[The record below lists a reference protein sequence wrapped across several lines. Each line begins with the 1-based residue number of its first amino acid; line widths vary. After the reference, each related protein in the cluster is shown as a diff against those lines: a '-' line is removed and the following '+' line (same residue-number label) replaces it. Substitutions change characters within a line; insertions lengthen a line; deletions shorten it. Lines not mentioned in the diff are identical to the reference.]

1 MIVGQEP
8 AAAEAPWTKK
18 SDDFALLVKANWQ
31 FAVDDL
37 KQFRPFIFWTNA
49 GIGHHRA
56 CITARF
62 PVHSA
67 VARSHFS
74 GLASEA
80 NCERTFSYSG
90 RVLSDLRKSMSS
102 EQLAAHVVGHT
113 GGCSRQ
119 RRFLPSTKTRRRPA
133 AEEKGTETQRREAKK
148 IPDLSGGRRAHSH
161 SHVLAASHTWRCLCA
176 G

>member
-74 GLASEA
+74 ALASELKRLWVVHCA
-80 NCERTFSYSG
+80 ILLACNKNQTQKDQFNMARALPLLTRAGLVGSV
-90 RVLSDLRKSMSS
+90 RV
-102 EQLAAHVVGHT
+102 
-113 GGCSRQ
+113 
-119 RRFLPSTKTRRRPA
+119 
-133 AEEKGTETQRREAKK
+133 
-148 IPDLSGGRRAHSH
+148 
-161 SHVLAASHTWRCLCA
+161 
-176 G
+176 